1 MAGNLAAAMGPPVDA
16 GLVVAVVLAGGAG
29 RRLGGVDKAGLVVG
43 GRSLLD
49 RVLAAAAAVA
59 GRLVVVGPPR
69 PVALE
74 RAVLFVQEDEPGGG
88 PVPAVVAALDATG
101 GATVV
106 VLLAV
111 DLPLLAAAD
120 LSRLVDEL
128 FTGDPSVG
136 AVAAADPSGRANPLL
151 AAYRAAALRRAVAA
165 AVGDR
170 GDCGAGLPAG
180 VLLPGRVTIVDLGP
194 DATLNVNRPE
204 DLDRA
209 RRLVPDPPGGA
220 C

>member
-1 MAGNLAAAMGPPVDA
+1 MDVDR
-16 GLVVAVVLAGGAG
+16 GLIVAVVLAGGAG

-49 RVLAAAAAVA
+49 RVLAAAAGVA

-74 RAVLFVQEDEPGGG
+74 RAVIFVQEDEPGGG

-101 GATVV
+101 GASIVV
-106 VLLAV
+106 VLAV
-111 DLPLLAAAD
+111 DLPLLASAD
-120 LSRLVDEL
+120 LHRLVGGLVSCGPE
-128 FTGDPSVG
+128 VG

-151 AAYRAAALRRAVAA
+151 AAYRVDGLRAAVASLARDGTDVAGVAA
-165 AVGDR
+165 AR
-170 GDCGAGLPAG
+170 LLPANAA
-180 VLLPGRVTIVDLGP
+180 VVDLGP
-194 DATLNVNRPE
+194 EATLNVNTPE
-204 DLDRA
+204 DLERA
-209 RRLVPDPPGGA
+209 RHRVLAPPGGA